1 MRKWEDIIKDK
12 LEEQGSALPESVFAE
27 FQARRDATAPVPA
40 ARHFN
45 LLWAAV
51 PAVAAGLAAILLLR
65 HPSVPVDN
73 GVQIIPQP
81 VNPVAVVNDQNE
93 SPGQV
98 PVEPQ
103 AVKSPMPKVARQT
116 VADSWQ
122 PEVVDDIVLTEVEEK
137 ADTTVLAK
145 VQDSAPA
152 PAMTSPIIPDN
163 VSPQK
168 VKMKILPAAGLLAGG
183 GLLAAV
189 MTPLANPHASEVS
202 ADALQSMA
210 DINHET
216 SYAHNASDPGENLK
230 NELTGEYRHSFPL
243 RGGLSVGIPI
253 ADRLKVTTGLEY
265 ILYQS
270 WFTYSLS
277 GEKKQVAQYLG
288 IPLRLDWSLARNK
301 WLDIYVGGGFEGDY
315 CIAASLAGNRIRRD
329 GFNISM
335 MGAGG
340 IQFNPTRRFGFYVEP
355 ELIWTVPSENRVLLT
370 YRCENPFMFSV
381 ATGLRVNLGK

>member
-1 MRKWEDIIKDK
+1 MRKWEVIIKDK

-51 PAVAAGLAAILLLR
+51 PAVAAGLAAIFLLR
-65 HPSVPVDN
+65 HPSVQVDN

-81 VNPVAVVNDQNE
+81 VNPVAVVTDRE
-93 SPGQV
+93 EPSVRV
-98 PVEPQ
+98 PAEPQ
-103 AVKSPMPKVARQT
+103 AVKSPMPKVVRQT

-122 PEVVDDIVLTEVEEK
+122 PEAVDDNVLTEVEDN
-137 ADTTVLAK
+137 ADTTGKAE

-163 VSPQK
+163 ASP
-168 VKMKILPAAGLLAGG
+168 VTMKILPAAGLLAGG

-210 DINHET
+210 DLNHET

-370 YRCENPFMFSV
+370 YRSENPFNFSV